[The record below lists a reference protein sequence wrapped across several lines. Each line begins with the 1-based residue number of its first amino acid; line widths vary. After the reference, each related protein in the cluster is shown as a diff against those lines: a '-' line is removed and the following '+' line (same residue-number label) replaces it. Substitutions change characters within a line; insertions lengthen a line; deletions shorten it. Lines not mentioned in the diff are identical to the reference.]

1 MRDWRA
7 RHRAA
12 DPSGY
17 LKKQRATRL
26 NWRARHA
33 ERYREYQKLL
43 MRIQRARA
51 KMAKLLGREMPKN
64 SKE

>member
-1 MRDWRA
+1 MRQWRA
-7 RHRAA
+7 RQREA
-12 DPSGY
+12 DPRGY
-17 LKKQRATRL
+17 LQKQRTTRL

-51 KMAKLLGREMPKN
+51 KMAKLLGREMPNN